1 MMIAANAATRA
12 AAAVLVSAADA
23 GHKETDQEDPKR
35 SHGAHDSRLC
45 SEILEPTDD
54 LWPE

>member
-1 MMIAANAATRA
+1 MMTAAIAVTLA
-12 AAAVLVSAADA
+12 AAAVLVSAANENY
-23 GHKETDQEDPKR
+23 KETDQENPKR

-45 SEILEPTDD
+45 SGFLESNDD

>member
-1 MMIAANAATRA
+1 MMIAANAATPA
-12 AAAVLVSAADA
+12 AAAVLVSAANEN
-23 GHKETDQEDPKR
+23 HKETDQEDPKR

>member
-45 SEILEPTDD
+45 SEILESTDG

>member
-1 MMIAANAATRA
+1 MIAANAATLA
-12 AAAVLVSAADA
+12 AAAVLVSAANEN
-23 GHKETDQEDPKR
+23 HKETDQEDPKR